1 MISLGWLRRAFLAAS
16 VLAALGCDEGA
27 PNEAK
32 RMPKPPPPEDAG
44 VAIAIA
50 VSVDGKP
57 AASIDSAK
65 LDSVKPDF
73 QDDERRAWRFSSLLG
88 ARWAEPSAVVKVT
101 GEKGIVLELPRPAS
115 STAAEPVLMV
125 SRRGEVMA
133 AMIGADNPFPQYHGR
148 GGRLG
153 RRGDPLPRIAGV
165 TAVEVV
171 DKP

>member
-1 MISLGWLRRAFLAAS
+1 MNFFAGRRSFLFAAMSL
-16 VLAALGCDEGA
+16 VALGCDEGA

-44 VAIAIA
+44 LAIAIA

-73 QDDERRAWRFSSLLG
+73 QDDERRAWRFSTLLG
-88 ARWAEPSAVVKVT
+88 ARLEVPSAVVKVT
-101 GEKGIVLELPRPAS
+101 GEKGIVLELPRPAT
-115 STAAEPVLMV
+115 STSPEPVLMV

-133 AMIGADNPFPQYHGR
+133 AMIEPDNPFPQYHGR

-153 RRGDPLPRIAGV
+153 RRGDPLPRISGV